1 MKQLVVQLVVHYSTI
16 DRIEKITGKK
26 ITKGGDKLINEALD
40 ILERANQEDDV
51 VAGTKGE

>member
-1 MKQLVVQLVVHYSTI
+1 MTQLVVRYSTI

-40 ILERANQEDDV
+40 ILERTNDDV
-51 VAGTKGE
+51 VDASTEGDT